1 MNAQLQY
8 QLVSLHGIVEPDVVG
23 FWPPAPGW
31 WLIGLLA
38 LAMMLMMSVWI
49 WRRLPHTRWRLLKQI
64 KQIQSDAELSE
75 SARVQASLREMK
87 RAWTELNSDSSVAAL
102 SASDWVHFLNS
113 KSVKGQLPEPPN
125 PYHPQ
130 CDSNQAKI
138 YFQALKPWIRSSR
151 CFG

>member
-8 QLVSLHGIVEPDVVG
+8 QLVSLHGIVEPDGIG

-31 WLIGLLA
+31 WLLGLSGVIA
-38 LAMMLMMSVWI
+38 LAWLFVWI

-64 KQIQSDAELSE
+64 KQIQADSQLSDAE
-75 SARVQASLREMK
+75 RINASVREMK
-87 RAWTELNSDSSVAAL
+87 FAWAELNSDASVAAL
-102 SASDWVHFLNS
+102 SASEWVCFLNS
-113 KSVKGQLPEPPN
+113 KSVQGSLPEPPN
-125 PYHPQ
+125 PYQ
-130 CDSNQAKI
+130 EKCEEKAVKT